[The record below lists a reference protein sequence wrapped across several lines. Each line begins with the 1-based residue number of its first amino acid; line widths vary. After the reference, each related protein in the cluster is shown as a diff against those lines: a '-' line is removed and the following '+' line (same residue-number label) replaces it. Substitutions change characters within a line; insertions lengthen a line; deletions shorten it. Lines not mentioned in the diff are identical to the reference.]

1 MTDLRRIYGTV
12 LNPEDGGEGENDRAG
27 IELVVSRI
35 S

>member
-1 MTDLRRIYGTV
+1 MDLRRIYGRA
-12 LNPEDGGEGENDRAG
+12 LNPEDGDEAGNDRAG